1 VKTDMKKKAT
11 SALLFLV
18 TFALFFAKVK
28 WFPGFHGGR

>member
-1 VKTDMKKKAT
+1 MRKKST

-18 TFALFFAKVK
+18 MTALFFAKVK